1 MAMTPRSFAKT
12 VHAYPRELVSFLLDL
27 WDKTVPSEQLTDYEG
42 YREAVPLPDADILE
56 QLVSICYQ
64 ASLLREEERSV
75 NFRLILREP
84 ERFPPEEGPPQGLH
98 RLLFTSPR
106 VYSEYEL
113 RRLSPAID
121 FYRSL
126 MGVRI
131 SPVHGLQIWGIVHS
145 GPRWMQ
151 SLIGGRETPPAL
163 PPSLVIQVTGPGRIV
178 ICKGSVVIAAL
189 NGGQISVPSSDIF
202 NSGWISE
209 SFADVRNELTD
220 IHRLARTRAGKPWAD
235 LDAGFV
241 RTLAQQVVKRI
252 ITTIRN
258 SRHGG
263 TLVYL
268 PPARAS
274 ALCCENR
281 HMTVK
286 YQFADEEPRQRF
298 HTLITN
304 IMNAVAEECIDVR
317 HPDRP
322 VGWID
327 YVSCGSETI
336 ARLDEAL
343 FEFAHLIAGLAAID
357 GAVIMSKRQEVLGFG
372 AVISGDID
380 KVDTVARALDIEGE
394 HTVPVR
400 SEEVGTRHRS
410 AYRLC
415 HELHDALAI
424 VVSQDGAVRVVKWHN
439 GIVTYWDQ
447 IPSGVL
453 GF

>member
-1 MAMTPRSFAKT
+1 MTPRSFEKT
-12 VHAYPRELVSFLLDL
+12 VHAYPRELASFLLEL
-27 WDKTVPSEQLTDYEG
+27 WGGTALPGHLAGSEDF
-42 YREAVPLPDADILE
+42 REAVPLPDPDILE

-75 NFRLILREP
+75 NFRLILQDP
-84 ERFPPEEGPPQGLH
+84 ERFPPEEGPPLGLH

-106 VYSEYEL
+106 VLGEYEL
-113 RRLSPAID
+113 RRLSPAVD

-126 MGVRI
+126 IGVRF
-131 SPVHGLQIWGIVHS
+131 SPAHGLQIWGMVHS
-145 GPRWMQ
+145 GPRWVQ
-151 SLIGGRETPPAL
+151 SIIGGRETSPTL

-178 ICKGSVVIAAL
+178 LCKGSVVIAAL
-189 NGGQISVPSSDIF
+189 NGGQISVPSSEIF
-202 NSGWISE
+202 NSSWIAE
-209 SFADVRNELTD
+209 SFADVRNELTE
-220 IHRLARTRAGKPWAD
+220 IHQLARARAGRPWAD
-235 LDAGFV
+235 LEPGFV
-241 RTLAQQVVKRI
+241 KTLAQQVVKRI

-263 TLVYL
+263 MLVYL
-268 PPARAS
+268 PPDQAES
-274 ALCCENR
+274 LCCENR

-298 HTLITN
+298 RTLITN
-304 IMNAVAEECIDVR
+304 IMNAVAEECADDL
-317 HPDRP
+317 HPERP
-322 VGWID
+322 VGWND
-327 YVSCGSETI
+327 YVSCCSEAI
-336 ARLDEAL
+336 ALLDEAL

-357 GAVIMSKRQEVLGFG
+357 GAVIMSKRHEVLGFG
-372 AVISGDID
+372 AVISGDMD

-410 AYRLC
+410 AYCLC
-415 HELHDALAI
+415 HELHDALVI
-424 VVSQDGAVRVVKWHN
+424 VVSQDGAVRVIKWHK

>member
-1 MAMTPRSFAKT
+1 MTTRSFAKT
-12 VHAYPRELVSFLLDL
+12 VHAYPRELVSFLLEL
-27 WDKTVPSEQLTDYEG
+27 WGGTVPSGHAEDTEG
-42 YREAVPLPDADILE
+42 YLKAFPLPDADILE

-75 NFRLILREP
+75 NFRLILRDP
-84 ERFPPEEGPPQGLH
+84 EHFPPDEGPPLGLH

-106 VYSEYEL
+106 VFSEYEL
-113 RRLSPAID
+113 RRLSPAVD

-126 MGVRI
+126 VGV
-131 SPVHGLQIWGIVHS
+131 SYSSAHGLQIWGMVHS
-145 GPRWMQ
+145 GPRWVQ
-151 SLIGGRETPPAL
+151 SIIGGRETSPTL

-178 ICKGSVVIAAL
+178 LCKGSYVIASL
-189 NGGQISVPSSDIF
+189 HGGQISVPSSEIF
-202 NSGWISE
+202 NSNWIAE
-209 SFADVRNELTD
+209 SFADVRNELTV
-220 IHRLARTRAGKPWAD
+220 IHEQARSRAGRPWAD
-235 LDAGFV
+235 LEPGFV
-241 RTLAQQVVKRI
+241 KTLAQQVVKRI

-263 TLVYL
+263 MLVYL
-268 PPARAS
+268 PSDQAE
-274 ALCCENR
+274 ALCCENKY
-281 HMTVK
+281 MTVK

-298 HTLITN
+298 RTLITS
-304 IMNAVAEECIDVR
+304 IMNAVAEKCADDL
-317 HPDRP
+317 HPERP
-322 VGWID
+322 AGWND

-343 FEFAHLIAGLAAID
+343 FEFAHLIAALAAID
-357 GAVIMSKRQEVLGFG
+357 GAVIMSKRHEVLGFG
-372 AVISGDID
+372 AVISGDLD
-380 KVDTVARALDIEGE
+380 KVERVARALDLEGE
-394 HTVPVR
+394 RTVPVL

-415 HELHDALAI
+415 HELHDAMAI
-424 VVSQDGAVRVVKWHN
+424 VVSQDGAVRVVKWHE